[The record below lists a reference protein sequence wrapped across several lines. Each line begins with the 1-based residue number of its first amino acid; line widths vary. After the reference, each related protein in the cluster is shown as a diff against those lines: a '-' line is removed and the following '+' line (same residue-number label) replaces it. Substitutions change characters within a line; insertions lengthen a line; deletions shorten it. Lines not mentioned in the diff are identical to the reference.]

1 MPWQNLVNLLYFL
14 RPVSSEHSY
23 FVREFLD
30 KMVHGTCFILN
41 LQSKNHVSTRVTK
54 QWKTHTEQ
62 YNLQDITII
71 QQIMQKINSMP
82 WIKPCDRRVWPAKH
96 VSTLHQMPGFRRDDP
111 FPKSVLPCH
120 QKHYNCGNLLCLHNV
135 EWQEGVCA
143 VFSVF
148 WLLSTNL
155 CKHSWLGDQQQ

>member
-1 MPWQNLVNLLYFL
+1 MVNLTQFKL
-14 RPVSSEHSY
+14 
-23 FVREFLD
+23 
-30 KMVHGTCFILN
+30 FIGDEKKTTISGVTFSFK

-62 YNLQDITII
+62 YIQDITII

-82 WIKPCDRRVWPAKH
+82 WIRPCDRRVWPAKQ